1 MTMSETERP
10 KGRFRPAGIGEL
22 VEQAR
27 GIMSVERVFSPPV
40 ERDGTT
46 VITAAAVRGGG
57 GGGGGGGENARG
69 EEGTGEGLGFGMSAR
84 PVGAYV
90 IRDGEVAWRPAV
102 DVTRIAIAADVV
114 AVALFLVRWLVKKS
128 EGRTAV
134 KVARA
139 RS

>member
-1 MTMSETERP
+1 MTTSDAERADA
-10 KGRFRPAGIGEL
+10 RFRPAGVADL
-22 VEQAR
+22 VDQAK
-27 GIMSVERVFSPPV
+27 GIMSAERVFSTPV

-102 DVTRIAIAADVV
+102 DVTRIAIAADLVV
-114 AVALFLVRWLVKKS
+114 VVLFLVRWLVKRT
-128 EGRTAV
+128 EGRTQV

-139 RS
+139 GR

>member
-1 MTMSETERP
+1 MTTSETERAG
-10 KGRFRPAGIGEL
+10 GRFRPAGVAEL
-22 VEQAR
+22 VDQAR
-27 GIMSVERVFSPPV
+27 GIMSVERVFSAPV

-90 IRDGEVAWRPAV
+90 IRDGEVAWKPAV
-102 DVTRIAIAADVV
+102 DVTRIAIAADLVLV
-114 AVALFLVRWLVKKS
+114 MLFLLRWLVKRT
-128 EGRTAV
+128 EGKTEV